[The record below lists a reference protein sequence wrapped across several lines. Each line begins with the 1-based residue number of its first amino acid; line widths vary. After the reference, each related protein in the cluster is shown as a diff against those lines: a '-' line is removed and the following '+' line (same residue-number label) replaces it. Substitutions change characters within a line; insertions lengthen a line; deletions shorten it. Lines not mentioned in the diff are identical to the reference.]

1 MIKQV
6 AKRTLLMLMGVM
18 TMCFTYSETIIKV
31 EGLEY
36 TLSGAYATVYGI
48 ADGNTNQTVTIPPS
62 IEYNGLSY
70 KVNVLSNACFCNYYE
85 DYNGYRFTV
94 INGVSH
100 EGAPYC
106 RYTKGEISD
115 AGRRARNNS
124 YVRKIILP
132 NTISSIGEYSF
143 SNSNITYVKLEE
155 GIKTIGELA
164 FYLANITSIIIPS
177 TVQTFGMDIFRNC
190 EMLRTII
197 YLGSTPPS
205 SWSATS
211 TTFVPNKSAYSK
223 PSYSINNAEIVEMIS
238 FTKTTFVY
246 SGKAPSPTYT
256 NNMEEYSVSL
266 EMPLKSDSGT
276 YEEVFP
282 ATFTKGDESF
292 TAYIPYKY
300 TIEPVTLKAKVSSTS
315 RTYGE
320 ANPNFTITYSG
331 FVNGEDESVLTSKP
345 VATTNA
351 NEKSAVGTYPITIS
365 GGKAKNYTFEY
376 EQGELIVNKASL
388 GIQVMDA
395 SKVYGTDNPTFTLGY
410 SGLKNNETVP
420 EWTMKPTFT
429 TTATKASGAGVYEVF
444 VTCDPRNY
452 TITTNTPGKLT
463 ITKAPLTIK
472 ANNAT
477 MDYCGIMPTY
487 SYTYS
492 GFVNGDDETTLSK
505 KPSIA
510 TDATTTS
517 NAGEYVITPEGAEAA
532 NYDFTYIAGTLTI
545 NKRPLTVKANSV
557 SRLYGEDNPMFTVE
571 YSGFVNSETKAV
583 LDAEPSVST
592 TATIKSQAG
601 SYDIRVSDGKAKN
614 YTFNYQSG
622 QLTITPRTLKAFVSN
637 YERPYGENNPTFT
650 IEYEGFVL
658 NDNKNSLMAQPT
670 AYTSA
675 KKTSNVGTY
684 AIEVSGGYSTNYTFT
699 YGSGTLTIVKAE
711 QTFTWDQDLSNLK
724 VGDQVELQ
732 AYASSNLPI
741 TFTMDSEDFAEIYK
755 AGSKTYMEC
764 KKAGSFHIK
773 AVQEGN
779 DNYYSTQRINKSVTI
794 VEEGASAVEATSGSK
809 VSIQATVGGIV
820 ITGVSSDDVIHVYN
834 IDGIL
839 QKAVRAEG
847 SQVEIPLYKDNVYV
861 IKIGPKTVK
870 LRL

>member
-1 MIKQV
+1 MKQ
-6 AKRTLLMLMGVM
+6 KTKIIILLFLGVM
-18 TMCFTYSETIIKV
+18 IVYLSHAQTTIKVNGISYSLYGSNASVIGADNSEKIVIPSTIIYND
-31 EGLEY
+31 LEY
-36 TLSGAYATVYGI
+36 T
-48 ADGNTNQTVTIPPS
+48 
-62 IEYNGLSY
+62 
-70 KVNVLSNACFCNYYE
+70 VNK
-85 DYNGYRFTV
+85 
-94 INGVSH
+94 I
-100 EGAPYC
+100 
-106 RYTKGEISD
+106 KSD
-115 AGRRARNNS
+115 AFVNTDVAE
-124 YVRKIILP
+124 IILP
-132 NTISSIGEYSF
+132 NTIESISNRAFNNNRIKKVKLNEGLTWIMGRAFQESSITE
-143 SNSNITYVKLEE
+143 
-155 GIKTIGELA
+155 
-164 FYLANITSIIIPS
+164 IIIPKS
-177 TVQTFGMDIFRNC
+177 LEKFGDDVFYGC
-190 EMLRTII
+190 SLLRTMI
-197 YLGSTPPS
+197 YLGEKAPENWYANSFPS
-205 SWSATS
+205 YL
-211 TTFVPNKSAYSK
+211 FVPDTTVYNQKNKYVQVI
-223 PSYSINNAEIVEMIS
+223 PLIS
-238 FTKTTFVY
+238 FKDTLFTYNGFAPTTTWT
-246 SGKAPSPTYT
+246 S
-256 NNMEEYSVSL
+256 NMEGYDVQFAMPSL
-266 EMPLKSDSGT
+266 NSDAGR
-276 YEEVFP
+276 YQIIIP
-282 ATFTKGDESF
+282 ATFTKGEVSF
-292 TAYIPYKY
+292 TANIPYRY
-300 TIEPVTLKAKVSSTS
+300 TITPVKLKTKVYNTS

-320 ANPNFTITYSG
+320 NNPEFNITYSG
-331 FVNGEDESVLTSKP
+331 FINGDNESVLTTKP
-345 VATTNA
+345 VAATIA
-351 NEKSAVGTYPITIS
+351 NEKSAVGSYPITIS

-410 SGLKNNETVP
+410 SGLKNNETLP
-420 EWTMKPTFT
+420 EWTTKPTFT
-429 TTATKASGAGVYEVF
+429 TTATKASSAGVYEVC

-477 MDYCGIMPTY
+477 MDYCGTMPTY
-487 SYTYS
+487 NYTYS

-532 NYDFTYIAGTLTI
+532 NYDFTYTAGTLTI

-557 SRLYGEDNPMFTVE
+557 SRLYGEDNPTFTVE

-583 LDAEPSVST
+583 LDVEPTAST

-601 SYDIRVSDGKAKN
+601 SYDIMVSDGKAKN

-622 QLTITPRTLKAFVSN
+622 QLTITPRTLKAFVDD
-637 YERPYGENNPTFT
+637 YERAYGEENPPFT
-650 IEYEGFVL
+650 IEYDGFVL
-658 NDNKNSLMAQPT
+658 NDNKNSLMTQPT

-684 AIEVSGGYSTNYTFT
+684 AIEVLGGYSPNYTFT